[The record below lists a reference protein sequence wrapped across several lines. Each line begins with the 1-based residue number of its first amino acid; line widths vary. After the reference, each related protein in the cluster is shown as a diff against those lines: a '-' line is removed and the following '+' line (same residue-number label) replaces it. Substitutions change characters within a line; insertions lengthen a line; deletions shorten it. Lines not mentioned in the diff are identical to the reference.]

1 MAWALLVQDGILV
14 LPEFVNH
21 GLYPQHQE
29 LVPQMQA
36 ELQIILG
43 VTKGV
48 LGSPAGL
55 HFCKSPPV
63 VPSRPLQFHH
73 IPSSKCIGTAS
84 GPRAARRGWGRHP
97 FTLLVTRFRSPA
109 SLLLHPSPAFSKILA
124 SKSSAEERY
133 RAHALEPDRS
143 WFQSLLCH
151 LPAL

>member
-55 HFCKSPPV
+55 HFCMSD
-63 VPSRPLQFHH
+63 SLQPH
-73 IPSSKCIGTAS
+73 G
-84 GPRAARRGWGRHP
+84 
-97 FTLLVTRFRSPA
+97 L
-109 SLLLHPSPAFSKILA
+109 
-124 SKSSAEERY
+124 
-133 RAHALEPDRS
+133 
-143 WFQSLLCH
+143 
-151 LPAL
+151 